1 MKFLLMLMLLPQLA
15 FAQIILTKDNH
26 VSIRSVVD
34 SDSVGEV
41 ILKMSK
47 LSDGKKTLY
56 LFLDTPG
63 GSVFSGLDLITYLKA
78 NNNYSTITSFAASMG
93 FQIAQ
98 GNPGERII
106 TPTGILMSHPMSGG
120 IHGEMGEGLSLGNTY
135 NLFKEIIATMDAD
148 VVSRT
153 AGKYTLESYQ
163 KAYDNELW
171 TSGQNAVNS
180 GFADSVNNVSCDS
193 ELSKNLEETKI
204 RYNLEIPI
212 SVEIKYAMS
221 SCPLVN
227 GLLKYQIALVDIRT
241 EKKFI
246 VENKGYETEKAENSL
261 LDMLTKYKESMER
274 SDEYNKFKYMQ
285 TRDMK
290 YLKGIK
296 FDKIKSIK

>member
-63 GSVFSGLDLITYLKA
+63 GSVFSGLDLI
-78 NNNYSTITSFAASMG
+78 ITSFAASMG